1 MLPRVED
8 ENSTRRLAQVLTLAG
23 YTDVGLTIPTGLM
36 RDRVKQLSR
45 IFREQGVEPATRI
58 DLNSTNRAELL
69 RFLRRFRSSYDVVS
83 VKCANSN
90 VATVA
95 CRDRRVDVIFFD
107 PMNPKVR
114 FNHSLANV
122 LRGAFE
128 LNLSSIL
135 LRKNNDLILLRMA
148 KEASIAR
155 QHGTNVVLSS
165 GCASPS
171 MVRSPSQV
179 ASVALMLGL
188 SADQSRLGL
197 TEVPFSLIERNMF
210 RRSNEYVE
218 EGVRLVM
225 PRAG

>member
-1 MLPRVED
+1 VLPRVED
-8 ENSTRRLAQVLTLAG
+8 ENSTRRLAQVLSLAG

-45 IFREQGVEPATRI
+45 IFREQGVDPATRI
-58 DLNSTNRAELL
+58 DLNSTSRAELL

-95 CRDRRVDVIFFD
+95 CRDRRVDVVFFD

-135 LRKNNDLILLRMA
+135 LSKNNDLILLRMA
-148 KEASIAR
+148 KEASIGR
-155 QHGTNVVLSS
+155 QHGTNVILSS

-197 TEVPFSLIERNMF
+197 TELPFSLIERNIL

-218 EGVRLVM
+218 EGVRVVM

>member
-8 ENSTRRLAQVLTLAG
+8 EKSSRRLAEVLTLAG

-58 DLNSTNRAELL
+58 DLNSANRAELL

-107 PMNPKVR
+107 PINPRVR

-135 LRKNNDLILLRMA
+135 MSKNNDLVLSRMA

-155 QHGTNVVLSS
+155 QHGTNMVLSS

-218 EGVRLVM
+218 EGVRVVM

>member
-8 ENSTRRLAQVLTLAG
+8 ENSTRRLAQVLSLAG

-45 IFREQGVEPATRI
+45 IFREQGVDPATRI
-58 DLNSTNRAELL
+58 DLNSTSRAELL

-95 CRDRRVDVIFFD
+95 CRDRRVDVVFFD

-135 LRKNNDLILLRMA
+135 LSKNNDLILLRMA
-148 KEASIAR
+148 KEASIGR
-155 QHGTNVVLSS
+155 QHGTNVILSS

-197 TEVPFSLIERNMF
+197 TELPFSLIERNIL

-218 EGVRLVM
+218 EGVRVVM

>member
-1 MLPRVED
+1 VLPRVED
-8 ENSTRRLAQVLTLAG
+8 EKSSRRLAEVLTLAG

-58 DLNSTNRAELL
+58 DLNSANRAELL

-107 PMNPKVR
+107 PINPRVR

-135 LRKNNDLILLRMA
+135 MSKNNDLVLSRMA

-155 QHGTNVVLSS
+155 QHGTNMVLSS

-218 EGVRLVM
+218 EGVRVVM